1 MRIRLIAVGTR
12 MPGWVNEGY
21 ETYARRLP
29 RECRLELTEIA
40 AGRRGRH
47 ADVAR
52 LLREEGERM
61 LAAVP
66 RGALVGALD
75 VEGRAWSTPQLSRQ
89 LEGWMS
95 DGRDLALMVGGP
107 EGLDAAVRERA
118 DFAWS
123 LSPLTLPHPLVRVLV
138 AEALYRA
145 WTLLAG
151 HPYHR
156 E

>member
-12 MPGWVNEGY
+12 MPGWVTEGY

-40 AGRRGRH
+40 AGRRGRN
-47 ADVAR
+47 ADLAR

-61 LAAVP
+61 VAAVP
-66 RGALVGALD
+66 RGARVGALEVD
-75 VEGRAWSTPQLSRQ
+75 GRAWSTPQLARE
-89 LEGWMS
+89 LEGWMA

-138 AEALYRA
+138 AEQLYRA

>member
-66 RGALVGALD
+66 RGALVGALE

-145 WTLLAG
+145 WTLLTG